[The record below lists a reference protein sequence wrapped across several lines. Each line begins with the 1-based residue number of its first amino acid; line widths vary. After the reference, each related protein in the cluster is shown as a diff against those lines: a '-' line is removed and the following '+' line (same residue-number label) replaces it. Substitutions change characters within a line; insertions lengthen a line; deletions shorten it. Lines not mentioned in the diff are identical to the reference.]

1 MPLFRWAWPKPR
13 GQHFDVLSGP
23 MLLSDVALPQK
34 SPSAAW
40 LAALGAA
47 ARDIAAQDLPTRLLH
62 LLFAL
67 IRFVAEPS
75 VLRRQLRDRETVSPE
90 ATLG

>member
-1 MPLFRWAWPKPR
+1 MSHYRKRAQAPNRVWPVTR
-13 GQHFDVLSGP
+13 AIV
-23 MLLSDVALPQK
+23 
-34 SPSAAW
+34 AAW

>member
-1 MPLFRWAWPKPR
+1 MSHYRKRAQAPNRVWPVTR
-13 GQHFDVLSGP
+13 AIV
-23 MLLSDVALPQK
+23 
-34 SPSAAW
+34 AAW

-75 VLRRQLRDRETVSPE
+75 VLRRQLHDRETVSPE

>member
-1 MPLFRWAWPKPR
+1 MSHYRKRAQAPNRVWPVTR
-13 GQHFDVLSGP
+13 AIV
-23 MLLSDVALPQK
+23 
-34 SPSAAW
+34 AAW

-90 ATLG
+90 AALG